1 MKIISTKDAPAA
13 LGPYSQGILSNGFLF
28 TSGQIAMNV
37 NGEFL
42 DGGIA
47 LETNQVLINLKAIL
61 KEADLTLSDVVK
73 ANIFL
78 VNMDNFDV
86 VNRIYE
92 KFMGE
97 HKPARSTVGVASLPK
112 NANIEIEFI
121 AKKR

>member
-1 MKIISTKDAPAA
+1 
-13 LGPYSQGILSNGFLF
+13 
-28 TSGQIAMNV
+28 MNV

>member
-13 LGPYSQGILSNGFLF
+13 LGPYSQGVLSNGFLF

>member
-1 MKIISTKDAPAA
+1 MKIISTKNAPAA
-13 LGPYSQGILSNGFLF
+13 LGPYSQGVLSSGFLF

>member
-13 LGPYSQGILSNGFLF
+13 LGPYSQGVLSNGFLF

-97 HKPARSTVGVASLPK
+97 HRPARSTIGVASLPK

>member
-1 MKIISTKDAPAA
+1 MKIISTKNAPAA
-13 LGPYSQGILSNGFLF
+13 LGPYSQGVLSNGFLF

>member
-1 MKIISTKDAPAA
+1 MKIISTKNAPAA

-78 VNMDNFDV
+78 VNMANFDV